1 MRVAMIGANSL
12 FNKTGKVL
20 VCLVSASIMG
30 LVAPR
35 PADAAS
41 CVMIADATTGRVLVM
56 DGDICAERYT
66 PASSFK
72 LPLALMGYDSGILVD
87 DTSPMRK
94 YKPEYKAWREVW
106 KQDTQPKSWLR
117 DSVVWYS
124 QELTREL
131 GAEKFGDY
139 LKRFGYGNQDLTG
152 SPDRSEPITH
162 AWLSSSL
169 KISAMEQTA
178 FLVRMLNDKL
188 AVSPAALEATTA
200 IMPQIALPSGWIGY
214 GKTGTGL
221 QTDHDG
227 SLRRDRQIGWFIGWA
242 QNGSSK
248 LAFVKVIRD
257 DEKQS
262 RLGGIRARN
271 GLISEVSEYIK
282 NPDAT

>member
-1 MRVAMIGANSL
+1 MIGASSL
-12 FNKTGKVL
+12 LKKTGRTL
-20 VCLVSASIMG
+20 ACLCSASIIG
-30 LVAPR
+30 LAAPNL
-35 PADAAS
+35 ADAAS

-72 LPLALMGYDSGILVD
+72 LPLALMGYDSGILID

-94 YKPEYKAWREVW
+94 YKPEYKAWREAW
-106 KQDTQPKSWLR
+106 KQDTEPKSWLR

-131 GAEKFGDY
+131 GAEKFRGY
-139 LKRFGYGNQDLTG
+139 LERFGYGNQDLSG

-178 FLVRMLNDKL
+178 FLVRMLNDRI
-188 AVSPAALEATTA
+188 AVSPAALEATAA
-200 IMPQIALPSGWIGY
+200 IMPKINFPNGWKGH

-221 QTDHDG
+221 QTNADG
-227 SLRRDRQIGWFIGWA
+227 SLIRARQIGWFIGWA
-242 QNGSSK
+242 QNGTGQ
-248 LAFVKVIRD
+248 LVFVKVIRD

-271 GLISEVSEYIK
+271 GIISEVSEYIK